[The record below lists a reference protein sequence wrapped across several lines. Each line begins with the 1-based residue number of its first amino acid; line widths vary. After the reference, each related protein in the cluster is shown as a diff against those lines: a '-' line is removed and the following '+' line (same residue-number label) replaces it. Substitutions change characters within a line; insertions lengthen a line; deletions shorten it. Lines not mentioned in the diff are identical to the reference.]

1 MLNVISPKI
10 CGMVDHGVQVQ
21 MVTMVHRIPQTMIVS
36 IKLEE
41 NLVIE
46 YERKPKSSVCYVTM
60 PKNPNISSKTAK
72 QNNNH
77 EYIHRKNLEWQN
89 DNVKQEEEEEV
100 SKKSIAYAC
109 SMLPNGRP
117 KWQYCCGIEKNI
129 FFHWQFF
136 LSFVISATKNA
147 KGNKS
152 GKSKSEYEGKRN
164 LFGIEI
170 GLVFLWWW
178 RW

>member
-77 EYIHRKNLEWQN
+77 EYIHRKNLE
-89 DNVKQEEEEEV
+89 
-100 SKKSIAYAC
+100 
-109 SMLPNGRP
+109 
-117 KWQYCCGIEKNI
+117 
-129 FFHWQFF
+129 
-136 LSFVISATKNA
+136 
-147 KGNKS
+147 
-152 GKSKSEYEGKRN
+152 
-164 LFGIEI
+164 
-170 GLVFLWWW
+170 
-178 RW
+178 